1 MLRVGALPTP
11 NSSRNWLIHFYSPS
25 SPKSQGIAKTWEK
38 LARLLPES
46 VKVGAVNCDKK
57 PAVCKQASELGAL
70 PVGLWVRGQFIA
82 LDKRQ
87 LTAKKIKQLVLK
99 HLR

>member
-1 MLRVGALPTP
+1 M
-11 NSSRNWLIHFYSPS
+11 
-25 SPKSQGIAKTWEK
+25 
-38 LARLLPES
+38 
-46 VKVGAVNCDKK
+46 NCDKK